1 MTEPGLEQLSRADFG
16 ALRKCNPAGDDIDR
30 AKAAMARNPF
40 LTEAAQERALD
51 VFRHHKSYRG

>member
-1 MTEPGLEQLSRADFG
+1 MTEPGLGQLSKADFG
-16 ALRKCNPAGDDIDR
+16 ALRKCNSAGGDIDK

-40 LTEAAQERALD
+40 LTEAVQARALD